1 MSLPNLTLTELQR
14 LEGQRAETVDTL
26 HMDHDAFQG
35 FYQQTARPVWV
46 FLFRRTGDEQLADD
60 LLQDTYYR
68 FLRTHRDFENESHR
82 RNYLFR
88 IARNVAND
96 ALRWRRDRSCAPLP
110 EDGPGEPAA
119 GGNVAAQSENRT
131 DLIRAM
137 ATLSLRQRDA
147 LWLAYA
153 EGSSHQEIAEVL
165 GLKTASIKLLLF
177 RARRKLAG
185 ILQAGRGEAGR

>member
-1 MSLPNLTLTELQR
+1 MSLRNLTLTEIQR
-14 LEGQRAETVDTL
+14 LEGQRSAIDVTL
-26 HMDHDAFQG
+26 HMDQDAFQG

-46 FLFRRTGDEQLADD
+46 FLFRRTGDEGLADD

-68 FLRTHRDFENESHR
+68 FLRTNRDFENESHR

-96 ALRWRRDRSCAPLP
+96 ALRWRRDRSSAPLP
-110 EDGPGEPAA
+110 ENGPGEPAA
-119 GGNVAAQSENRT
+119 AGNVAAESENRT

-137 ATLSLRQRDA
+137 ANLSVRQRDA